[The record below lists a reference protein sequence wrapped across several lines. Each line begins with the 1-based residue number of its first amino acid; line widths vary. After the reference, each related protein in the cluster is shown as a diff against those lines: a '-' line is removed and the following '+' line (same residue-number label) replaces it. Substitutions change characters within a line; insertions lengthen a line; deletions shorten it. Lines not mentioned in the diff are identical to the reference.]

1 MGQLLL
7 LLFWHAS
14 LGVHMAMVISHFSY
28 RHQPPQRADLT
39 QVDCFVQCDV
49 AGSQILLNVFSR
61 VIRDALVVSSR
72 SLVGEPL

>member
-14 LGVHMAMVISHFSY
+14 LGVHSAIH
-28 RHQPPQRADLT
+28 RHQRPQRAVLT
-39 QVDCFVQCDV
+39 QVDCFVQCEV